1 MEFKFATEVLDAVAV
16 FDGAF
21 VGDVAW
27 ASDNVDIVVTPAGAT
42 AVVSASAVGV
52 ANILATVTTR
62 SGTTVIAGAVAEAIL
77 KDAET
82 GVLTL
87 TVRAL

>member
-21 VGDVAW
+21 VGDVVW
-27 ASDNVDIVVTPAGAT
+27 SSDNIAITVTPAGAT
-42 AVVSASAVGV
+42 AVVSATAAGV
-52 ANILATVTTR
+52 ANIVATVITR
-62 SGTTVIAGAVAEAIL
+62 GGATITAGAVATAIV

-87 TVRAL
+87 TVRAI